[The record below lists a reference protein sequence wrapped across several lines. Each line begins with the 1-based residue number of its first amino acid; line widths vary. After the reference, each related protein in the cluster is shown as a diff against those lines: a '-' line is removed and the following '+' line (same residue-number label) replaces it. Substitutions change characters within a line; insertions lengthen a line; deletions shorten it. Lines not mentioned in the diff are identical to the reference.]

1 MDDVIIAAAE
11 YLVYAMV
18 VGYAI
23 VWVAENRRGKLHLAL
38 SAVVGLIA
46 VLVLIK
52 IASASFYDT
61 RPFVAVAGG
70 GDGVTSLIPHAPD
83 NGFPSDHSAA
93 AGLMATLVLLR
104 RHWIDGMW
112 FALGAAAVAWGRVA
126 AGVHHLLD
134 VAVGL
139 GLGAFAAVIGVA
151 GMTQLLARAPVLQI
165 RPLGRWLAADPA
177 LNVAASRHRPPPADS
192 SAAGA

>member
-1 MDDVIIAAAE
+1 MDDVIVAAAE

-23 VWVAENRRGKLHLAL
+23 VWVAENRRGKVHLAL
-38 SAVVGLIA
+38 SAVIGLLA
-46 VLVLIK
+46 VLALIK
-52 IASASFYDT
+52 IASVSFYDT
-61 RPFVAVAGG
+61 RPLVAIAGG

-104 RHWIDGMW
+104 RHWIAGIW
-112 FALGAAAVAWGRVA
+112 FALAAAAVAWGRVA
-126 AGVHHLLD
+126 AGLHHLLD

-139 GLGAFAAVIGVA
+139 GLGALAAVIGVA
-151 GMTQLLARAPVLQI
+151 GMTLLLARTPVLQI

-177 LNVAASRHRPPPADS
+177 LNVTARHRPPPADS
-192 SAAGA
+192 SAADA